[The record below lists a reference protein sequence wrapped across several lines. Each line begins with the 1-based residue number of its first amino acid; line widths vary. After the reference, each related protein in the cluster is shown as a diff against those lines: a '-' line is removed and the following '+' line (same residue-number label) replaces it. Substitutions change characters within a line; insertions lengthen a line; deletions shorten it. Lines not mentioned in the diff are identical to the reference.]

1 MCVQYIFIYT
11 GHYFALILVGTAI
24 SLILQHRNACLCVL
38 MCACGCR
45 NKPCMQLVLWKPAP
59 SLLIPEPDVTRD
71 TNGENKSEREQADSM
86 EACVR

>member
-1 MCVQYIFIYT
+1 MCFQYIFIYT
-11 GHYFALILVGTAI
+11 GHYFAQILVGTAI
-24 SLILQHRNACLCVL
+24 SLILQHGNARSFVL

-59 SLLIPEPDVTRD
+59 SLLVPEPDVTSD
-71 TNGENKSEREQADSM
+71 TDGENKNEREQPDSM